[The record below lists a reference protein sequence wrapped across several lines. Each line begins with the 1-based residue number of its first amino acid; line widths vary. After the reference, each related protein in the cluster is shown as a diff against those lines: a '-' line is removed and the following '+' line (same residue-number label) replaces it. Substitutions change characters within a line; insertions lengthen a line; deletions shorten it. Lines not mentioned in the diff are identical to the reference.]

1 MVDAEI
7 TLNLEKSQRHHS
19 FSYKIA
25 QTVPLEGENLVKSCV
40 KYEKFR
46 KGDRL

>member
-25 QTVPLEGENLVKSCV
+25 QTVPRELKMYDERNFDFLK
-40 KYEKFR
+40 
-46 KGDRL
+46 